1 MSRSGQGP
9 RKKAPAR
16 VRSPVRYQA
25 AGAPDS
31 GSNGR
36 GEIERDREMTLGAH
50 LEELRRRI
58 LLSIAVITVSSVTIG
73 WFIMPIHA
81 FLTAP
86 YRELTGL
93 LLYLGSAYTSFQIL
107 IQVSLLLGILVS
119 FPVVLFVLWGFAA
132 PAVAN
137 RTAALV
143 RIAMGAS
150 AFLFWSGVALCW
162 FYLFPIS
169 LGFLFK
175 EFLPPGTT
183 PQVTLEKYYDF
194 LFMLH
199 VGSGIVFQMPLVFVI
214 LGAAGILTMEFHKR
228 AWRMIVVAIVVFAA
242 IITPPD
248 PLSQIFLMVPL
259 LVFYVGSLIIIW
271 FIERSR
277 RKRALRG
284 E

>member
-1 MSRSGQGP
+1 MSRSGPGP

-16 VRSPVRYQA
+16 VRAPVRFQA
-25 AGAPDS
+25 AGTTDVE
-31 GSNGR
+31 SNGR
-36 GEIERDREMTLGAH
+36 SELERDREMTLGAH

-58 LLSIAVITVSSVTIG
+58 LFAIVVITVCSVTIG
-73 WFIMPIHA
+73 WFIMPIHS

-86 YRELTGL
+86 YRDLTGL

-107 IQVSLLLGILVS
+107 IHVSLLLGILVS

-132 PAVAN
+132 PAVEHK
-137 RTAALV
+137 TALLV
-143 RIAMGAS
+143 RAAMGAS
-150 AFLFWSGVALCW
+150 ALLFWSGVALCW
-162 FYLFPIS
+162 FYLFPVS
-169 LGFLFK
+169 LTFLFK

-194 LFMLH
+194 LFMIH
-199 VGSGIVFQMPLVFVI
+199 IGSGIVFQMPLVFVI
-214 LGAAGILTMEFHKR
+214 LGAAGILTLDFHKR

-259 LVFYVGSLIIIW
+259 LVFYVGSLVIIW

-277 RKRALRG
+277 RKRLLRG